1 MDHTPSLS
9 HLTFAIVGQSRSE
22 LQQWFTSNLVDRMLA
37 ENHVQLPEANGEA
50 LMVLNLVTDEDPRAF
65 RRQSQSI
72 YVASI
77 IVAGKPLSSH
87 VLKDAYPLLVK
98 SLSNLVIY
106 VVKTDDAVEV
116 YFVTLEQGHEKVSSR
131 GLSDEAFFA
140 EVYGRLKPRA
150 TSTLVIDNLFV
161 LDLPESL
168 WNGTSVTEQMYQ
180 AGKALDALKLLPSL
194 VPLED
199 ILTERELRHVWRL
212 FRIGGLSYGNVSAR
226 HDANYFWMSA
236 SGVDKSNLRQVGEH
250 VHLVQGYDSEKNAIV
265 VSVPPHVK
273 RPNRVSVDAIEHHM
287 IYSENPDV
295 GAVVHAHCWLQ
306 PDAPLSPDYTIAVT
320 EEAYPC
326 GTRELA
332 RATASVIHQ
341 APDPTRTIIGQKNHG
356 LVITGRNLPDI
367 FDRIDS
373 DDIPITVQ
381 IPMM

>member
-1 MDHTPSLS
+1 MDQPLDQS
-9 HLTFAIVGQSRSE
+9 HFTFAIVGQPKNE
-22 LQQWFTSNLVDRMLA
+22 LQQWFTAGLVDRMLL

-50 LMVLNLVTDEDPRAF
+50 LMVLNLVTEEAPRAF

-72 YVASI
+72 YVASV
-77 IVAGKPLSSH
+77 IVAGKPPASH

-98 SLSNLVIY
+98 SLSNLLLY

-116 YFVTLEQGHEKVSSR
+116 YFVTLEQGHEKVSSL
-131 GLSDEAFFA
+131 GLSDEAFF
-140 EVYGRLKPRA
+140 EQVYARLKPRA

-161 LDLPESL
+161 PDMPESL
-168 WNGTSVTEQMYQ
+168 WNGTPVTEQMYQ
-180 AGKALDALKLLPSL
+180 AGKTLDALNLLPSV

-199 ILTERELRHVWRL
+199 ILTEREMRHVWRL

-226 HDANYFWMSA
+226 HDATCFWMSA
-236 SGVDKSNLRQVGEH
+236 SGVDKSNLRRVGEH
-250 VHLVQGYDSEKNAIV
+250 IHLVAGYDSERNAIV
-265 VSVPPHVK
+265 VSVPPHIE
-273 RPNRVSVDAIEHHM
+273 RPNRVSVDAIEHYM
-287 IYSENPDV
+287 IYTQNPDV

-306 PDAPLSPDYTIAVT
+306 PDVPLSPDYTIEIT
-320 EEAYPC
+320 DEAYPC

-341 APDPTRTIIGQKNHG
+341 APDPTRTIVGQKNHG

-373 DDIPITVQ
+373 GDIPITVR